1 MKTFP
6 IRLLSII
13 LVTLL
18 ATSCNQVSDVTIIR
32 LAHSMSTTHPVH
44 LGMVKMSE
52 LVHEYSAGKM
62 KVIVYPNS
70 QLGTERET
78 LEMLQIG
85 SIGITKVTSAV
96 LENFIPEFRVF
107 SLPYLFR
114 DMEHVYQ
121 VLDGEIGQELQL
133 AGQEVWLR
141 GLTYYDSGAR
151 SFYSRNKPIHSPS
164 DLNGMKVRVMESQM
178 AISMIQTMGGSPTP
192 IPLGELYTALQQG
205 VVDAAENNLPSFL
218 TLRHYEVARYLSID
232 EHSVLPDVLLIS
244 THIWDD
250 LSQEEQTWLQQAAND
265 SAVYQRELW
274 IRAEK
279 EALKIV
285 EEDGVTII
293 YPDKNE
299 FQKIT
304 SGLYE
309 PYSRSEP
316 EFYTLIQRI
325 LNTGVNP

>member
-1 MKTFP
+1 MSLNKK
-6 IRLLSII
+6 
-13 LVTLL
+13 TLL
-18 ATSCNQVSDVTIIR
+18 TLTLFILLINSCGPVNDVKTIR

-44 LGMVKMSE
+44 YGMVKMSE
-52 LVHEYSAGKM
+52 LVHEYSEGKM
-62 KVIVYPNS
+62 QVLVYPNS

-85 SIGITKVTSAV
+85 SVGITKVTSAV

-121 VLDGEIGQELQL
+121 VLDGEIGIELHT
-133 AGQEVWLR
+133 AGENVWLR
-141 GLTYYDSGAR
+141 ALTYYDSGAR
-151 SFYSRNKPIHSPS
+151 SFYSKDKPIASPA

-178 AISMIQTMGGSPTP
+178 AIGMIQTMGGSPTP

-218 TLRHYEVARYLSID
+218 TLRHYEVARYLSLD

-244 THIWDD
+244 THIWEK
-250 LSQEEQTWLQQAAND
+250 LSEEEQNWLQKAAYE
-265 SAVYQRELW
+265 SAIYQRELW
-274 IRAEK
+274 HAAEL
-279 EALKIV
+279 EALRVI

-293 YPDKNE
+293 NPDKTA
-299 FQKIT
+299 FQEVT
-304 SGLYE
+304 SVLYE
-309 PYSRSEP
+309 PYKNSEP
-316 EFYTLIQRI
+316 EFYNLIQRI
-325 LNTGVNP
+325 LNTGVEN